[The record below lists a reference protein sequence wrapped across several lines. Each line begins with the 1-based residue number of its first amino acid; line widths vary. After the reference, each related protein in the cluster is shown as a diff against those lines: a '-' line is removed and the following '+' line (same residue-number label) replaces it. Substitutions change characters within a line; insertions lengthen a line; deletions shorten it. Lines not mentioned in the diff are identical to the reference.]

1 MRCEV
6 LASGRETWKEWFTVA
21 ARTALARWA
30 GLGGIVYVVAVIIGV
45 LLIKDG
51 PDSDAP
57 PSEVVAWWSDS
68 GHRDRFFI
76 AWIVFMLGLFALLWF
91 IASLRAAV
99 ASFDDTGMLAQLA
112 LMGGAVYV
120 ALAGAAIS
128 LNAAVSTMSDDTY
141 KHTVYPEL
149 IHAAGDA
156 FWVIHAA
163 GFVGMSA
170 MMIAAAVAALR
181 GKVVRPWLGWLGV
194 AVGIVSIAGIV
205 GIPQILV
212 GLWLIVVSVALFR
225 AGGNGEASAGE
236 AP

>member
-1 MRCEV
+1 M
-6 LASGRETWKEWFTVA
+6 T
-21 ARTALARWA
+21 ARTRLARWA

-45 LLIKDG
+45 LLIKG
-51 PDSDAP
+51 SPNSDADP
-57 PSEVVAWWSDS
+57 AKVIAYWSDS
-68 GHRDRFFI
+68 GHRNRLFI

-112 LMGGAVYV
+112 LMGGAIYV

-128 LNAAVSTMSDDTY
+128 LNAAVTTMSDDTY

-181 GKVVRPWLGWLGV
+181 AKVVRPWLGWLGV
-194 AVGIVSIAGIV
+194 AVGVVAIAGIV
-205 GIPQILV
+205 GIPQLLV
-212 GLWLIVVSVALFR
+212 GVWLIVVSIALFR
-225 AGGNGEASAGE
+225 APGNGQTLEG
-236 AP
+236 APPGQA

>member
-1 MRCEV
+1 MV
-6 LASGRETWKEWFTVA
+6 
-21 ARTALARWA
+21 
-30 GLGGIVYVVAVIIGV
+30 IVGV

-51 PDSDAP
+51 PDGDADP
-57 PSEVVAWWSDS
+57 AEVIAWYSDS
-68 GHRDRFFI
+68 GHRDRLFV
-76 AWIVFMLGLFALLWF
+76 AWVAIMLGLFALLWF
-91 IASLRAAV
+91 LASLRASL

-112 LMGGAVYV
+112 LVGGVIYT
-120 ALAGAAIS
+120 ALAAVGIS
-128 LNAAVSTMSDDTY
+128 LLVAVNTMSDDTY

-149 IHAAGDA
+149 IHASGDA

-181 GKVVRPWLGWLGV
+181 SKVVRPWLGWLGV

-212 GLWLIVVSVALFR
+212 GLWLIGVSIALFR
-225 AGGNGEASAGE
+225 AGGNRQAAAG
-236 AP
+236 

>member
-1 MRCEV
+1 M
-6 LASGRETWKEWFTVA
+6 A

-30 GLGGIVYVVAVIIGV
+30 GLGGIVYVVAVVIGV
-45 LLIKDG
+45 LLVKDG
-51 PDSDAP
+51 PNSDADP
-57 PSEVVAWWSDS
+57 AKVIAWWSDS
-68 GHRDRFFI
+68 GHRDRLSI
-76 AWIVFMLGLFALLWF
+76 AWLVFMLGLFALLWF
-91 IASLRAAV
+91 VASLRSAV

-112 LMGGAVYV
+112 LMGGAIYV

-149 IHAAGDA
+149 IHAADDA

-181 GKVVRPWLGWLGV
+181 AKVVRPWLGWLGIV
-194 AVGIVSIAGIV
+194 VGIISIAGIV

-212 GLWLIVVSVALFR
+212 GIWLIVVSIALFR
-225 AGGNGEASAGE
+225 AAGNGQSSEGAARGP
-236 AP
+236 A